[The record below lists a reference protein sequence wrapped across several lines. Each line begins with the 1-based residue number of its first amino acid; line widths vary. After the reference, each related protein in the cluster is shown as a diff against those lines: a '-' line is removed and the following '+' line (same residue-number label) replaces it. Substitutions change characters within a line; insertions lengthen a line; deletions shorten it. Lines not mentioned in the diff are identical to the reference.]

1 MPRRLRFL
9 PRSRYQWIR
18 FWLILLG
25 PVILGAV
32 FVFAIVAGPGDSHA
46 GPPGELPEAER
57 GLPLRLRGHVRR
69 LADEIGPRNEDH
81 PEALAAAAAHI
92 TASLSGTGLHV
103 RPQVLPGRLGPV
115 WNLVAE
121 LHGTQLPHEFVVV
134 GAHYDSVDDSPG
146 ADDNASGV
154 AALIEL
160 ARRFATRAPARSVR
174 FIAFVNE
181 EPPAYRTEAMGSLHA
196 ARASREQK
204 DQIVAMFSLET
215 IGYYSDAPGS
225 QAYPW
230 PLNHFYPD
238 TGDFIAFVGN
248 LASRPLVQHALS
260 TFRGRV
266 PLPSE
271 GASAPGIVPGIGWSD
286 HWSYWQMGYP
296 AVMVTDTA
304 PFRNP
309 AYHLGNDRP
318 ATLDYQRMA
327 WVTLGMEA
335 IVERLANE

>member
-1 MPRRLRFL
+1 MRRRLRFL
-9 PRSRYQWIR
+9 PRARYEWVR
-18 FWLILLG
+18 FWLLLLA
-25 PVILGAV
+25 PVALGMV
-32 FVFAIVAGPGDSHA
+32 FVYAVVAGPGESHR
-46 GPPGELPEAER
+46 GPPGALPDTER
-57 GLPLRLRGHVRR
+57 GLPARLKAHVVR
-69 LADEIGPRNEDH
+69 LADDIGPRNEDR
-81 PEALAAAAAHI
+81 PEALAAAAAYI
-92 TASLSGTGLHV
+92 TASLAETGLHV

-115 WNLVAE
+115 WNLVGE
-121 LHGTQLPHEFVVV
+121 IHGTQLPHEYVVV
-134 GAHYDSVDDSPG
+134 GAHYDTVDDSPG

-160 ARRFATRAPARSVR
+160 ARRFATRTPARSIR

-181 EPPAYRTEAMGSLHA
+181 EPPTYRTEAMGSVHS

-204 DQIVAMFSLET
+204 DHIVAMFSLET
-215 IGYYSDAPGS
+215 IGYFNDAPGS

-248 LASRPLVQHALS
+248 LASRPLVQGALD
-260 TFRGRV
+260 TFRQRV

-271 GASAPGIVPGIGWSD
+271 GASAPGLVPGIGWSD

-309 AYHLGNDRP
+309 GYHLEIDRP
-318 ATLDYQRMA
+318 ATLDYTRMA

-335 IVERLANE
+335 IVEHLAHE